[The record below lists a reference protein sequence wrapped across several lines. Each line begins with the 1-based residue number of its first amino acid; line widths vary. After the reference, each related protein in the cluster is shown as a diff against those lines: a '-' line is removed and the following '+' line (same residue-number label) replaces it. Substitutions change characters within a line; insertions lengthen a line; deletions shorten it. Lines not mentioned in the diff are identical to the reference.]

1 MIKITSFTIIE
12 NGNDYGETTDHEK
25 IVSDFAELENYRKEI
40 EIENNVQMIE
50 IKPGKMMKNKIVL
63 FNYEEI

>member
-12 NGNDYGETTDHEK
+12 NGNDYGETTEHEK

-40 EIENNVQMIE
+40 EVANNVKMIE
-50 IKPGKMMKNKIVL
+50 TRHGKRKKQNCI
-63 FNYEEI
+63 I